1 MTSQKAP
8 RCARLID
15 RRNATMVEST
25 QGTSSI
31 PGVLFSH
38 TTAEKDTDDADKAN
52 ALKGEK
58 LTTRAARSSPKT
70 ETIERQQPEDAKIP
84 VKDEKAVRESAE
96 SLRNEPPPGSRLDI
110 LA

>member
-1 MTSQKAP
+1 
-8 RCARLID
+8 
-15 RRNATMVEST
+15 MVEST

-31 PGVLFSH
+31 PGVLFPY
-38 TTAEKDTDDADKAN
+38 TKAGKDADDGDKAD

-58 LTTRAARSSPKT
+58 LNNRATLTAPKAETT
-70 ETIERQQPEDAKIP
+70 ERHEPEDAKIP
-84 VKDEKAVRESAE
+84 VKDGKTVHESSE

>member
-1 MTSQKAP
+1 
-8 RCARLID
+8 
-15 RRNATMVEST
+15 MVEST

-38 TTAEKDTDDADKAN
+38 TTAGKDTDDADKAN

-58 LTTRAARSSPKT
+58 LNNRATLAAPKAETT
-70 ETIERQQPEDAKIP
+70 ERHEPEDAKIP

-96 SLRNEPPPGSRLDI
+96 SLRNETPPGSRLDI